1 MSMTQG
7 PFHERENIVVEE
19 SVHNVAAVPVEQ
31 FAPVATAVPAAPM
44 VVTSPAQQI
53 RTSSASRFAP
63 DAMIAAIVGL
73 VLLVVGLIA
82 VVRAG
87 VHGPMS
93 DPVVNVLGF
102 THTATLGFIEIG
114 LGICLLLSG
123 ASQSRSASIFFGGV
137 LGVAAFVGA
146 VQTTS
151 FRKSLALESSMAWL
165 AVVAAV
171 VVVFTALLLPRFA
184 NRTAIIEQR

>member
-1 MSMTQG
+1 MSMTPG
-7 PFHERENIVVEE
+7 PIHERSNFVVEE
-19 SVHNVAAVPVEQ
+19 PVATETA
-31 FAPVATAVPAAPM
+31 APVATSVPVAPAM
-44 VVTSPAQQI
+44 VASPAHQV
-53 RTSSASRFAP
+53 RTASASRFAP
-63 DAMIAAIVGL
+63 DAMIAALVGL

-114 LGICLLLSG
+114 IGICLLISG
-123 ASQSRSASIFFGGV
+123 ASQSRSAAIFFGGV
-137 LGVAAFVGA
+137 LGVAGFVGA

-151 FRKSLALESSMAWL
+151 FKNSLALESSMAWI
-165 AVVAAV
+165 AVVVAV
-171 VVVFTALLLPRFA
+171 VVVLTALLLPRFS
-184 NRTAIIEQR
+184 NSTNIVEQR